1 MDVQKP
7 LSGLSIVNTR
17 AVHQA
22 GELTA
27 ALEALGGSV
36 LHYPAIRIAP
46 PLDPAALDATLAAA
60 LDGGFDWMVVTSV
73 NTAAS
78 LAERLDAIGLH
89 RALAKSGLPV
99 AAVGPATAEAVE
111 RLLGIVPALVPEEY
125 VAESL
130 AGALSGMLSL
140 QAGRRLF
147 LPQSEIARPF
157 LADAFRRAG
166 AEVVQLTA
174 YRTLTGRGGD
184 PVPALFWEGRIDA
197 VTFTSPSTVHNFLK
211 RLKQEGGSG
220 GMLVDVTIAC
230 IGPQTARA
238 AQAHDL
244 RVQVVPDEHT
254 VEGLVA
260 GLARHVASI
269 VRAKL

>member
-1 MDVQKP
+1 MHIQNP

-22 GELTA
+22 GQLTA

-46 PLDPAALDATLAAA
+46 PLDPAALDAALAAA
-60 LDGGFDWMVVTSV
+60 LDGGFDWLVVTSA

-78 LAERLDAIGLH
+78 LAERLDIVGSPQ
-89 RALAKSGLPV
+89 ALAKSGLPV
-99 AAVGPATAEAVE
+99 AAVGLATAEAVE
-111 RLLGIVPALVPEEY
+111 RLLGIAPALVPEEY

-130 AGALSGMLSL
+130 AEALTGTLAL
-140 QAGRRLF
+140 KTGQRLL

-174 YRTLTGRGGD
+174 YRTTVGRGGD

-211 RLKQEGGSG
+211 RLKAEGGSG
-220 GMLVDVTIAC
+220 GMLVDVSVAC
-230 IGPQTARA
+230 IGPQTAKA

-260 GLARHVASI
+260 ALARYVAPT
-269 VRAKL
+269 VG

>member
-1 MDVQKP
+1 MHVQKP
-7 LSGLSIVNTR
+7 LLGLSIVNTR

-36 LHYPAIRIAP
+36 LQYPAIRIAP
-46 PLDPAALDATLAAA
+46 PLDSAPLDAALAAA

-78 LAERLDAIGLH
+78 LAERLDAIGLP
-89 RALAKSGLPV
+89 RALATSGLPV

-130 AGALSGMLSL
+130 AGALSL
-140 QAGRRLF
+140 QAGQRLL

-211 RLKQEGGSG
+211 RLKREGGNG

-230 IGPQTARA
+230 IGPQTAQA

-269 VRAKL
+269 ARAKL